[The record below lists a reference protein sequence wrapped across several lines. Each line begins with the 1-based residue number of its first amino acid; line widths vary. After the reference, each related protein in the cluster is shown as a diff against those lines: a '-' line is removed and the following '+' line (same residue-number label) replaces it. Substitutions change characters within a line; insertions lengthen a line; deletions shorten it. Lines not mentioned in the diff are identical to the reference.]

1 MTDDVFVPSFED
13 VAPEEPVC
21 DEVGCASEPV
31 ETAEP
36 AAESAEPVETET
48 PDTDDTAV
56 EEGECDC
63 DANATAGVEVGEPT
77 PVMPA
82 EELGRRLDA
91 LDEGIAQLTGLFR
104 QKIDRTTFEE
114 EVLKNNSAE
123 IERYRSGVY
132 EKVTTPLLKRVT
144 SVIAEMDTSLIHL
157 ATLEGDAAQQQAE
170 DLSVYRGML
179 IDILRD
185 FGVTSF
191 APEPGD
197 RFESGRHTLAVP
209 RTLTGDPEK
218 RGVIIEVLSPGYEL
232 SGSVLDP
239 AYVRAYTYKKGY
251 TEPEQ
256 QLDKAD
262 E

>member
-21 DEVGCASEPV
+21 EEVGCASEPV

-36 AAESAEPVETET
+36 AAESAEPVEAET
-48 PDTDDTAV
+48 PATDDTAV

-104 QKIDRTTFEE
+104 QKIDRTAFEE

-144 SVIAEMDTSLIHL
+144 SVIAEMDTSLTHL